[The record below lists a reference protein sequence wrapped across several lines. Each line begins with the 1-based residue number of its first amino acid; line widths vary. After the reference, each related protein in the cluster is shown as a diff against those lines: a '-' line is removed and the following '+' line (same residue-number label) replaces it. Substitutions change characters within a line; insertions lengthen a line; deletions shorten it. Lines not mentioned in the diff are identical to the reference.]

1 MRRDWVDIETIGAWG
16 ELIGGI
22 SGFVAAV
29 GVILTLLYLAV
40 QLRQNT
46 EAVRTSTI
54 QGVER
59 GISELMASWTTS
71 VEKAALV
78 QKGFSSY
85 EELTGDEKAFIQ
97 ISFRRLILH
106 MDTLFWSYRRGLLPE
121 EIWQREES
129 VLRYCLNSS
138 GGRAAW
144 AVGGFSEPFRQFVN
158 TEILKP

>member
-1 MRRDWVDIETIGAWG
+1 MDIQTIGAWG
-16 ELIGGI
+16 ELLGGV
-22 SGFVAAV
+22 SGLIAAL
-29 GVILTLLYLAV
+29 GVVLTLLYLAI

-71 VEKAALV
+71 VEKAVLV

-85 EELTGDEKAFIQ
+85 DDLSDDEKTFMQ
-97 ISFRRLILH
+97 FVFRRLILH

-121 EIWQREES
+121 EIWQREQS
-129 VLRYCLNSS
+129 VLRFCLNSS

-144 AVGGFSEPFRQFVN
+144 GVGGFSEPFRQFVE
-158 TEILKP
+158 TEIAAI